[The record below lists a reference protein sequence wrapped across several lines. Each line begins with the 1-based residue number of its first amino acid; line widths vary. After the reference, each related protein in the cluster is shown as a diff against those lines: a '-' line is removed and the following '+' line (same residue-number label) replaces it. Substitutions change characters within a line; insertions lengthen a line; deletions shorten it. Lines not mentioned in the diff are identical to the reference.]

1 MEIKL
6 FEVRDE
12 HTYMPCIAIRCDP
25 ANEAEYYMLARA
37 GYGLSSHKQAQFVLF
52 APEHDPRLCYDP
64 AIWGDRTRMTAHR
77 WIREHWEVLRTGDVI
92 DVRVCLGETDTPAA
106 PEREADPLG
115 L

>member
-6 FEVRDE
+6 FEVRD
-12 HTYMPCIAIRCDP
+12 HMTYLPCIAIRCDP

-37 GYGLSSHKQAQFVLF
+37 GYGQSAHQQRQFVLF
-52 APEHDPRLCYDP
+52 APESDPKLRYDP
-64 AIWGDRTRMTAHR
+64 ASWGDRTRQTAHR
-77 WIREHWEVLRTGDVI
+77 FIRASWNELETGAVI